1 MQGFGGISTM
11 KINRMKHLFLT
22 TVILLIVIFIMG
34 ILIGRRMSDSRVD
47 DISSFIKNNELNTE
61 SYIIEQELI
70 ENFEQ
75 GNCELA
81 DARIASLGSD
91 LWQIGKSLSPGDA
104 EQRLGKQNYYFMKMK
119 YHLLQIRT
127 YILFYQLKQN
137 CNNTDSVVL
146 FYFSKD
152 DNDSEEQGKIL
163 DRLVKD
169 YGITVFAVE
178 YSYSEKLSFV
188 EEYYSIEETPTL
200 IIDYGPTIS
209 GLASYEEVEDLIK
222 R

>member
-1 MQGFGGISTM
+1 M
-11 KINRMKHLFLT
+11 FLI
-22 TVILLIVIFIMG
+22 TVILLILVFIMG
-34 ILIGRRMSDSRVD
+34 ILIGRKMSDNRVD
-47 DISSFIKNNELNTE
+47 DISAFIKNNELNTE

-81 DARIASLGSD
+81 DARISGLSEE
-91 LWQIGKSLSPGDA
+91 LWQIGKSLSPADA
-104 EQRLGKQNYYFMKMK
+104 EQNLGEYNYWFLKRK
-119 YHLLQIRT
+119 YHLMQIRT
-127 YILFYQLKQN
+127 YILFYKLKEN
-137 CNNTDSVVL
+137 CNTTDSIVL

-152 DNDSEEQGKIL
+152 DGESEEQGRIL

-178 YSYSEKLSFV
+178 HNYSAELSFV
-188 EEYYSIEETPTL
+188 EEYYEIDETPAL
-200 IIDYGPTIS
+200 VIDYGPKIS
-209 GLASYEEVEDLIK
+209 GLASYTEVEALIK